1 MKVSTMARTWYRVFE
16 GSAPSATLM
25 PNFGLPPR
33 PPAAQTSK
41 VPSSW
46 AMKPRSLKVAWVS
59 FLSELEKVT
68 FSFLGSLISVMM
80 SSR

>member
-1 MKVSTMARTWYRVFE
+1 
-16 GSAPSATLM
+16 M
-25 PNFGLPPR
+25 PILGLLPR

-41 VPSSW
+41 VPSSL
-46 AMKPRSLKVAWVS
+46 AMNPRSLNVAWVS

-80 SSR
+80 SRRYVSVSFA